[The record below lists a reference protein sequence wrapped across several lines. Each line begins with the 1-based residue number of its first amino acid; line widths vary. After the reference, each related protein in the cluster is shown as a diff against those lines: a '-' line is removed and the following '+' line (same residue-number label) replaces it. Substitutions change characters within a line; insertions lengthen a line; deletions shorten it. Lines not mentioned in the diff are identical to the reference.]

1 MEEPLKSGGAAQVP
15 TSQGDAKNCG
25 RTFTVGLRTRKT
37 TLTTMFTPIEPT
49 EPRKSQKIFKHLQA
63 GEVREVNAKS
73 LSALKNTI
81 RQRMKLRPGESYS
94 INEQGPPFQIRR
106 ES

>member
-1 MEEPLKSGGAAQVP
+1 
-15 TSQGDAKNCG
+15 
-25 RTFTVGLRTRKT
+25 
-37 TLTTMFTPIEPT
+37 MFTPIEST